1 MYCDV
6 LKQDWTD
13 YIHSAQGQ
21 RGCPFWGWFG
31 TFITIFSRLLWA
43 ISETI
48 SPFLGMLWA
57 KLLVWVKW
65 QSLFFVLVQPCA
77 QGHDSKTIT
86 EQKEKGWIICRPVI
100 IIHSLQYSISEPFL
114 CGSTQHQDLL
124 ENGMRPDLPPTATS
138 YYYACHVSSMH
149 AMHHN
154 TFNVSRQHWR
164 HHLRDDIFREI
175 LQLVRQ
181 R

>member
-1 MYCDV
+1 MCSSRVGLTTYSFCLRAERLPNFV
-6 LKQDWTD
+6 AGLG
-13 YIHSAQGQ
+13 HLS
-21 RGCPFWGWFG
+21 PF
-31 TFITIFSRLLWA
+31 LVLWA

-48 SPFLGMLWA
+48 SPFWGMLWA

-100 IIHSLQYSISEPFL
+100 IMHSLQYSISEPFL

-154 TFNVSRQHWR
+154 TFNVNN
-164 HHLRDDIFREI
+164 
-175 LQLVRQ
+175 
-181 R
+181 

>member
-1 MYCDV
+1 MCSSRVGLTTYSFC
-6 LKQDWTD
+6 LRAERLPNFGAGLG
-13 YIHSAQGQ
+13 HLS
-21 RGCPFWGWFG
+21 PF
-31 TFITIFSRLLWA
+31 LVLWA

-48 SPFLGMLWA
+48 SPFWGMLWA

-65 QSLFFVLVQPCA
+65 QSLFFVPVQPCA

-100 IIHSLQYSISEPFL
+100 IMHSLQYSISEPSL

-138 YYYACHVSSMH
+138 YYYACHVNSMH

-154 TFNVSRQHWR
+154 TFNVNN
-164 HHLRDDIFREI
+164 
-175 LQLVRQ
+175 
-181 R
+181 

>member
-1 MYCDV
+1 MCSSRVGLTTYSFCLRAERLPNFV
-6 LKQDWTD
+6 AGLG
-13 YIHSAQGQ
+13 HLS
-21 RGCPFWGWFG
+21 PF
-31 TFITIFSRLLWA
+31 LVLWA

-48 SPFLGMLWA
+48 SPFWGMLWA

-65 QSLFFVLVQPCA
+65 QSLFFVPVQPCA

-124 ENGMRPDLPPTATS
+124 ENEMRPDLPPTATS
-138 YYYACHVSSMH
+138 YYYACHVNSMH

-154 TFNVSRQHWR
+154 TFNVNN
-164 HHLRDDIFREI
+164 
-175 LQLVRQ
+175 
-181 R
+181 

>member
-1 MYCDV
+1 MEFHKAYSFNIMYCDV
-6 LKQDWTD
+6 LKQGWTD
-13 YIHSAQGQ
+13 YIFILPKGREAAQFGA
-21 RGCPFWGWFG
+21 GLGHLSPF
-31 TFITIFSRLLWA
+31 LVLWA

-48 SPFLGMLWA
+48 SPFWGMLWA

-100 IIHSLQYSISEPFL
+100 IMHSLQYSISEPSL

-154 TFNVSRQHWR
+154 TFNVNN
-164 HHLRDDIFREI
+164 
-175 LQLVRQ
+175 
-181 R
+181 